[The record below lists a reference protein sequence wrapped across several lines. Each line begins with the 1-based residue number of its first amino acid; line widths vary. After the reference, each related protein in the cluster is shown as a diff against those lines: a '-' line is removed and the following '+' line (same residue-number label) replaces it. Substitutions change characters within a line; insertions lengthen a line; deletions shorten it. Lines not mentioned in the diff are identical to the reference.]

1 MTNVLQIELKGFSR
15 TIAELEWLLLILVL
29 LYFVVPSAV
38 ISDEWGL
45 IIGMMLFASFV
56 ISFRYSK
63 LFTEETHWKLAIET
77 WAMII
82 FITWCA
88 YNTGGINSPL
98 LNLYILVIIVSALT
112 LGKII
117 TLLEF
122 LLITSVYFYLGQA
135 AYSMSTFSF
144 TDIGEI
150 MILFAPILLVGYV
163 TTLLAADVEYARE
176 ELLLLSDT
184 DELTGLKNR
193 RAFNS
198 ELSMEV
204 KKSIRYSRPFTIMM
218 LDADYLKQVND
229 KYGHGVGDKLIVSI
243 SQVITDSLRETD
255 LLARYG
261 GDEFVAMLPD
271 TNDEKAI
278 DVAERI
284 RIAVENTSISADRA
298 SVSSTLSIGIACFP
312 DDSDNIDE
320 IRKKADKALYASKHN
335 GRNNATSYSHLLL
348 NEEPVE

>member
-1 MTNVLQIELKGFSR
+1 MSNVLQIELKGFSR

-38 ISDEWGL
+38 ITDEWGL
-45 IIGMMLFASFV
+45 ILAMILFASFV

-82 FITWCA
+82 FISWCA

-112 LGKII
+112 LGKLI

-122 LLITSVYFYLGQA
+122 LLITSVYFFLGQA
-135 AYSMSTFSF
+135 VYETSTFSF
-144 TDIGEI
+144 TDFGEI
-150 MILFAPILLVGYV
+150 MVLFAPILLVGYV

-204 KKSIRYSRPFTIMM
+204 KKAIRYTRPFAIMM

-229 KYGHGVGDKLIVSI
+229 KYGHDVGDKLIVSI
-243 SQVITDSLRETD
+243 SHVIKDSLRETD
-255 LLARYG
+255 ILARYG
-261 GDEFVAMLPD
+261 GDEFVVMLPD
-271 TNDEKAI
+271 TNDGKAF

-284 RIAVENTSISADRA
+284 RIAVENTSISADGTR
-298 SVSSTLSIGIACFP
+298 VSSTLSIGVACYP
-312 DDSDNIDE
+312 EDSDEIDE
-320 IRKKADKALYASKHN
+320 IRKKADKALYLSKHN
-335 GRNNATSYSHLLL
+335 GRNTATKYSQQLL
-348 NEEPVE
+348 NAEPVA